1 MTSNGTGELFDLL
14 IRGFG
19 TGAMH
24 VVCGAMV
31 AVGLF
36 FLWDRAWL
44 RATGLFAVLCT
55 VITFHA
61 VFNVLVSRPG
71 IISWIGSAVP
81 LAMLL
86 AGLILLQG
94 KMVFS

>member
-1 MTSNGTGELFDLL
+1 MEKKAKIAWLYVIAALF
-14 IRGFG
+14 
-19 TGAMH
+19 
-24 VVCGAMV
+24 V

-94 KMVFS
+94 KMDFS

>member
-1 MTSNGTGELFDLL
+1 MGTMEDHTSTLNGP
-14 IRGFG
+14 
-19 TGAMH
+19 GALM
-24 VVCGAMV
+24 AAV

-81 LAMLL
+81 LAILL

-94 KMVFS
+94 KMDFS